1 MLRIGRR
8 YIEGGTYLAGIDGL
22 RAVAVLAV
30 IMFHLVPAALPGGFV
45 GVDVFFV
52 ISGYV
57 VTNSMLRQNDSSVGR
72 FVLNF
77 YARRFRRIVPPLVCC
92 LCVTIPVAFAF
103 IPDAWLSIAIPSTA
117 LSAFFGV
124 SNFALIATND
134 GYFATQAGSNPF
146 THTWSLAVEEQFYL
160 LFPPI
165 LYGAFF
171 GVRGRT
177 EVAARWI
184 FAALFIGSF
193 LFSAWATE
201 HLSSVAYYSLPSRFW
216 ELAIGAA
223 AAMLGEPRRE
233 SFVKRIG
240 HATLMNAG
248 IVLIAATM
256 VFANEHHFPVP
267 WAIPACGGSLAVVLA
282 SGFPSDCRSL
292 GTILEQPLVVATGL
306 MSYSLYLWHWPI
318 FTVMRWTIGL
328 DTPLSYLI
336 ALSLTVSLAWLTFVL
351 VEIPAQHWPIFRRAR
366 ASLVIA
372 VGVALMGSG
381 FMVSRFIY
389 HYPQRFKMTVVE
401 RNRYDWYPYWGG
413 GKRQGRMCD
422 VAETWD
428 GKDLTMFLPINC
440 LKNAPQGQ
448 HIYVI
453 GDSHAGAYNRMLR
466 NVVSETGLPV
476 AISSTTGCAEADFL
490 LPAAARK
497 SRCGLATPY
506 IDAVLRH
513 LKIGDI
519 VFLASL
525 RSVRLS
531 DQDGP
536 ISKDG
541 IAHVTTS
548 AWAQERRTEA
558 RHEGEEIIERIS
570 ATGASVIL
578 DLPQPVFRA
587 PAFRCSDWFNSSNP
601 VCALGLV
608 ISRRDLLKLRTPV
621 VASILSSTQGHP
633 NVFVWDP
640 FPILCP
646 TDPCSA
652 VHDGRPLFF
661 DGDHLSGYGNDRLTP
676 SFLSL
681 IEQVTVGR
689 EARGNRRHQ

>member
-1 MLRIGRR
+1 MVRLGRR
-8 YIEGGTYLAGIDGL
+8 HIEGGTYLAGIDGL

-30 IMFHLVPAALPGGFV
+30 IVFHLVPTALPGGFV
-45 GVDVFFV
+45 GVDIFFV

-72 FVLNF
+72 FVSNF

-92 LCVTIPVAFAF
+92 LCVTIPVAFAL
-103 IPDAWLSIAIPSTA
+103 IPDAWLSIAIRSTA

-134 GYFATQAGSNPF
+134 GYFATQASSNPF
-146 THTWSLAVEEQFYL
+146 THTWSVAVEEQFYL
-160 LFPPI
+160 LFPPL
-165 LYGAFF
+165 LYGTFLGA
-171 GVRGRT
+171 RGRAAV
-177 EVAARWI
+177 VAQWL
-184 FAALFIGSF
+184 FASLVMSSF

-201 HLSSVAYYSLPSRFW
+201 YSSSVAYYSLPSRFW
-216 ELAIGAA
+216 ELAMGAA
-223 AAMLGEPRRE
+223 AAMLGELRRQ
-233 SFVKRIG
+233 SFVKRVG
-240 HATLMNAG
+240 HTTLMNTG
-248 IVLIAATM
+248 MILIAATM
-256 VFANEHHFPVP
+256 LFADEHLFPVP
-267 WAIPACGGSLAVVLA
+267 WAVPACGGSLAVVLA
-282 SGFPSDCRSL
+282 SGFPSHRRSL
-292 GTILEQPLVVATGL
+292 GTMLEQPLVVAIGL

-318 FTVMRWTIGL
+318 FTIMRWTTGL
-328 DTPLSYLI
+328 NTPLLYFI
-336 ALSLTVSLAWLTFVL
+336 ALASTTTLAWATFVL
-351 VEIPAQHWPIFRRAR
+351 VESPAQHWPIFRQAR
-366 ASLVIA
+366 PSLTIA
-372 VGVALMGSG
+372 AGLALICSG
-381 FMVSRFIY
+381 FIFSWFVY
-389 HYPQRFKMTVVE
+389 HYPQQFKMTLVE

-413 GKRQGRMCD
+413 GKRHGRMCD

-428 GKDLTMFLPINC
+428 GKDLTTFQPTNC
-440 LKNAPQGQ
+440 RTNAPQGT

-466 NVVSETGLPV
+466 NVVSETGFPV
-476 AISSTTGCAEADFL
+476 VISSTTGCAEADFL

-497 SRCGLATPY
+497 IRCGLGAPHFE
-506 IDAVLRH
+506 AVLQR

-536 ISKDG
+536 ISEDN
-541 IAHVTTS
+541 ISRVATS
-548 AWAQERRTEA
+548 GWAKERRTQA
-558 RHEGEEIIERIS
+558 QHEGEKIIGRIT
-570 ATGASVIL
+570 ATGATVIL
-578 DLPQPVFRA
+578 DLPLPVFRA

-601 VCALGLV
+601 VCALGLT
-608 ISRRDLLKLRTPV
+608 ISRRVLAKLRAPI
-621 VASILSSTQGHP
+621 VASILTSTQSHP

-652 VHDGRPLFF
+652 VRDGRPLFF

-681 IEQVTVGR
+681 IERVTVGQ
-689 EARGNRRHQ
+689 EAQGSRRQQ